1 MEYEMDLL
9 DNEGTIASNVSIEQG
24 DYARDPDAFGCCS
37 RYRECSDA
45 GKCLIPELDYSI
57 HCAYRKN
64 LEQGQIFYGKKA
76 QEFSEIRYADILGKI
91 QALSP
96 EAREEFDSLLVNFCE
111 YHRGTEHCIV
121 RNHCLEELSSTGLF
135 EFRPF
140 SPDLDKISLEALQRI
155 AGQAYE
161 DFMNA
166 IDAEKKRLRKEK
178 QKAKKANDDA
188 KYDLLSNRLGKL
200 SEFPKRNTKKAVLQW
215 FQTEAKE
222 QWDEFLS
229 RYAVAYQLPDAGRFL
244 EEIWR
249 DTVLKSYESRIY
261 QLSPL
266 AEDGLLT
273 WGNWAEE
280 EMSRVNLSHGYTQEE
295 KSRRIS
301 DIERERLAHAMELPA

>member
-121 RNHCLEELSSTGLF
+121 RNHCMTAF
-135 EFRPF
+135 FV
-140 SPDLDKISLEALQRI
+140 
-155 AGQAYE
+155 
-161 DFMNA
+161 
-166 IDAEKKRLRKEK
+166 LRFG
-178 QKAKKANDDA
+178 NSD
-188 KYDLLSNRLGKL
+188 N
-200 SEFPKRNTKKAVLQW
+200 FPKRLLKRSYFALS
-215 FQTEAKE
+215 FA
-222 QWDEFLS
+222 FLAFCFSLRS
-229 RYAVAYQLPDAGRFL
+229 RFFSASIAFMKSSYA
-244 EEIWR
+244 
-249 DTVLKSYESRIY
+249 
-261 QLSPL
+261 
-266 AEDGLLT
+266 
-273 WGNWAEE
+273 
-280 EMSRVNLSHGYTQEE
+280 
-295 KSRRIS
+295 
-301 DIERERLAHAMELPA
+301 